1 MSVSLREKKVVLP
14 ATAKSAQQAFYFLP
28 HNMVNVDGDRS
39 RLYQRQR
46 RGIKI
51 SWMDMAPAEPSVV
64 IGELHDRLEE
74 AYRLLDEAKKDT
86 SLRKKGRP

>member
-1 MSVSLREKKVVLP
+1 
-14 ATAKSAQQAFYFLP
+14 
-28 HNMVNVDGDRS
+28 MVNVDGDRS

-51 SWMDMAPAEPSVV
+51 SWMDIAPAEPSVV

-74 AYRLLDEAKKDT
+74 AYRLLDEAKKDAVFARV
-86 SLRKKGRP
+86 SRLSNRKGKTR